1 MPFFYFPYYYSPYA
15 IVVLPAIIFA
25 LYAQF
30 KVQATFQRYLQV
42 RAQSGL
48 TGADVARSLLRSQGL
63 EEVRVEA
70 IPGNLTDHYDPR
82 DRTLRLSQ
90 QVFYGNSLAALG
102 VAAHETGHALQHAND
117 YVPLTVRS
125 SLVPAA
131 NIGSQLGLPLALFGF
146 FFQSGFM
153 LQLGII
159 LFSLA
164 VLFQLVTLP
173 VEFNAS
179 SRALTLLEG
188 EGALAHGEI
197 GGARAVLSAAALTY
211 VAATLSAVL
220 QLLRLLLMAG
230 FLGRRRD

>member
-1 MPFFYFPYYYSPYA
+1 MPFFFPYYYSPYA
-15 IVVLPAIIFA
+15 IVVLPAILFA

-42 RAQSGL
+42 RSQKGL
-48 TGADVARSLLRSQGL
+48 TGRDVALLLLQSHGL
-63 EEVRVEA
+63 EGVRIEPVA
-70 IPGNLTDHYDPR
+70 GNMTDHYDPR

-90 QVFYGNSLAALG
+90 KVFYGNSLAAVG
-102 VAAHETGHALQHAND
+102 VAAHETGHALQHATD
-117 YVPLTVRS
+117 YLPLNLRA
-125 SLVPAA
+125 SLVPVA

-146 FFQSGFM
+146 FLQSQFM
-153 LQLGII
+153 LQLGIV

-179 SRALTLLEG
+179 SRALSMLENQG
-188 EGALAHGEI
+188 VLSSSEI
-197 GGARAVLSAAALTY
+197 GGTRAVLSAAALTY
-211 VAATLSAVL
+211 VAATLSAIM

-230 FLGRRRD
+230 VLGGRRRD